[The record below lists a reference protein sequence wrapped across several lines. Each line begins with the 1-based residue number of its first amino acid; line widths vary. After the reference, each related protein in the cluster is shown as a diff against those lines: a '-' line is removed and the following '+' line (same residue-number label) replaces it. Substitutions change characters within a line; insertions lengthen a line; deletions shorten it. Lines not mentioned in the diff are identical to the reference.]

1 MANRRGKMDP
11 MTALSLAKQMRAQN
25 REMGDPKNDPM
36 RVLQDQYYRGF
47 DVPPGTEQQK
57 QAYRDAIDRRLYSQ
71 PLRERRRAEAERVGT
86 TDAVRRRIADVVKPA
101 SMAASLTPFDAGLGD
116 LGYAA
121 GELIDPEGTYGD
133 AGLAAAGGLLT
144 GGVGSGAM
152 MARAAK
158 EARGMKKAAD
168 RAANYPMKRENYPM
182 KRELDDLVPVYKK
195 GNEYQS
201 YANKYGSGGRFPDLK
216 DFESKISRQ
225 PKMEPLDPILLAS
238 PLAIGAAGVYGDAA
252 IALLDDIRSSSDYG
266 NAFSET
272 TRMVSPEMF
281 DGVNSL
287 NDVEEMHSNAVMNAA
302 KIFNETGSIP
312 FKMKREIGKLEALMN
327 TKASM
332 DSSDDRAIKSG
343 LIGFGVGYEDVMPDR
358 YIDRM
363 KTTGLGDIV
372 GYEDA
377 MIDREVQFQRS
388 MPKIEEPPMFGPEEA
403 PMYGPETAGMSQA
416 EIDRMV
422 RQEMDREIEPAIED
436 FGE

>member
-71 PLRERRRAEAERVGT
+71 PLRERRRAAEESVGT
-86 TDAVRRRIADVVKPA
+86 TDAVRRRIADVLRPA
-101 SMAASLTPFDAGLGD
+101 SLAASLTPFDAGLGD

-168 RAANYPMKRENYPM
+168 RAANYPMKGAGTPPSSMRRSQGELAKM
-182 KRELDDLVPVYKK
+182 SKGELDELVPAYRKA
-195 GNEYQS
+195 NEYQA
-201 YANKYGSGGRFPDLK
+201 YANRYGSGGRFPDLK

-343 LIGFGVGYEDVMPDR
+343 LMGFGVDADMDKDYEDS
-358 YIDRM
+358 
-363 KTTGLGDIV
+363 
-372 GYEDA
+372 
-377 MIDREVQFQRS
+377 MIDRKVQFQRS

-403 PMYGPETAGMSQA
+403 PMYGPGTAGMSQA